1 MKRIL
6 FFIALSTLTLASCQK
21 DSGISLGSDDL
32 SSSSSSTSIQ
42 VATSSVPQS
51 ARNLISSRYNGYS
64 IKEVQKELEHGA
76 TIYKVTI
83 VKGSSKIRLLFDAN
97 WTFIGEKN

>member
-6 FFIALSTLTLASCQK
+6 FFVAVCLMSLTSCSK
-21 DSGISLGSDDL
+21 DDGVFLGSDDF
-32 SSSSSSTSIQ
+32 SSSSSTSVQ

-51 ARNLISSRYNGYS
+51 ARNYIASNYAGYT
-64 IKEVQKELEHGA
+64 IKEAQKELEHGA

-83 VKGSSKIRLLFDAN
+83 VKGNAKVRLLFDAN
-97 WTFIGEKN
+97 WTFIGVKS